1 MTNREKTAIII
12 GAGPAGL
19 TAAYEL
25 LTQTK
30 DVKPIIFE
38 ELDCV
43 GGISRTVFFNGNGID
58 IGGHRMFSKSAQILN
73 LWEIFLPKD
82 KNPDEEDSVMMTRH
96 RFSEILYSRKLF
108 DYPISMSFKTFKN
121 MGVKRTFRA
130 GLSYLKS
137 CFFKQRN
144 EVTLEDFMINRFG
157 RVLYEMF
164 FEKYTEKVWGRHPR
178 DISKEWGEQR
188 IKGLSLSKA
197 VLNALHLTKNKET
210 TLIDEF
216 LYPKYGCGQLWNLM
230 ADKITQLGG
239 EIHYRS
245 KVLGFKNNENSIKSV
260 IIKYNDEFQSYQ
272 GDYIFSSMPIK
283 DLVEGLQNQPE
294 QVKEVAK
301 DLPYRDYI
309 LVGLYV
315 DDINIKEKGKITKD
329 CWIYIQEEDV
339 KMGRMQIMN
348 NWSPYLVKDNNKVF
362 ISLEYFCDED
372 DKYWSMADEDF
383 IRFAISEVVKLGIID
398 EDKIISSIRLKVK
411 KAYPAY
417 FDSYE
422 QFDLLKTQLD
432 KFENLYCIGRNGQ
445 HRYNNMDHSMLTA
458 IEAVKIINGQSNKE
472 NLWNINAE
480 KEYHESK

>member
-1 MTNREKTAIII
+1 MTKREKTAIII

-25 LTQTK
+25 LTKT
-30 DVKPIIFE
+30 DDIKPIIFE

-43 GGISRTVFFNGNGID
+43 GGIARTVWFSGNGID
-58 IGGHRMFSKSAQILN
+58 IGGHRMFSKSPLILD
-73 LWEIFLPKD
+73 LWEKFLPKN
-82 KNPDEEDSVMMTRH
+82 KNPEVEDAVMMTRQ

-121 MGVKRTFRA
+121 MGLKRTIKA
-130 GLSYLKS
+130 GFSYLKS
-137 CFFKQRN
+137 CFVKQN

-188 IKGLSLSKA
+188 IKGLSLIKA
-197 VLNALHLTKNKET
+197 VLNALHLSKKKET

-230 ADKITQLGG
+230 ADEITKLGG

-245 KVLGFKNNENSIKSV
+245 KVLGFENTENSIKAV
-260 IIKYNDEFQSYQ
+260 KIQYNGEIQLYQ
-272 GDYIFSSMPIK
+272 ADYVFSSMPIK
-283 DLVEGLQNQPE
+283 DLIDGLQNQPADVVNIAE
-294 QVKEVAK
+294 S
-301 DLPYRDYI
+301 LPYRDYM

-315 DDINIKEKGKITKD
+315 DDINLKQNGKITKD
-329 CWIYIQEEDV
+329 CWIYIQEDDV
-339 KMGRMQIMN
+339 KVGRMQILN
-348 NWSPYLVKDNNKVF
+348 NWSPYLVKDKDKVF
-362 ISLEYFCDED
+362 ISLEYFCNEGDSYWNMSDE
-372 DKYWSMADEDF
+372 EF
-383 IRFAISEVVKLGIID
+383 INFSIKEVVKLGIID
-398 EDKIISSIRLKVK
+398 ENKVISSTRLRVK

-417 FDSYE
+417 FGVYE
-422 QFDLLKTQLD
+422 HFDVVKNQLD

-458 IEAVKIINGQSNKE
+458 IEAVKVLKGQSNKE

>member
-1 MTNREKTAIII
+1 MTNREKIAIII

-25 LTQTK
+25 LTQTE

-43 GGISRTVFFNGNGID
+43 GGISRTVFFEGNGID
-58 IGGHRMFSKSAQILN
+58 IGGHRMFSKSPQILD
-73 LWEIFLPKD
+73 LWKTFLPKG
-82 KNPDEEDSVMMTRH
+82 KNPDEEDAVMMTRQ

-108 DYPISMSFKTFKN
+108 NYPISMSFKTFKN
-121 MGVKRTFRA
+121 MGLKRTFKA
-130 GLSYLKS
+130 GFSYLKS
-137 CFFKQRN
+137 CFVKRN
-144 EVTLEDFMINRFG
+144 EVTLEDFMVNRFG

-188 IKGLSLSKA
+188 IKGLSLIKA
-197 VLNALHLTKNKET
+197 VLNALHLTKKKET

-230 ADKITQLGG
+230 ADKITRSGG

-245 KVLGFKNNENSIKSV
+245 RVLDFENDENSIKSV
-260 IIKYNDEFQSYQ
+260 KIEYNGEIQTYQ
-272 GDYIFSSMPIK
+272 GDYVFSSMPIK
-283 DLVEGLQNQPE
+283 DLVAGLQNMPE
-294 QVKEVAK
+294 QVNDVAK
-301 DLPYRDYI
+301 ALPYRDYM

-315 DDINIKEKGKITKD
+315 DDINLKENGKITKD
-329 CWIYIQEEDV
+329 CWIYIQEDDV
-339 KMGRMQIMN
+339 KVGRMQIMN
-348 NWSPYLVKDNNKVF
+348 NWSPYLVKDKNKVF
-362 ISLEYFCDED
+362 ISLEYFCNEGDS
-372 DKYWSMADEDF
+372 YWNMSDEDF
-383 IRFAISEVVKLGIID
+383 IKFAISEVVKLDIID
-398 EDKIISSIRLKVK
+398 EDKVIASTRLRVK

-422 QFDLLKTQLD
+422 HFDLVKAQLD

-458 IEAVKIINGQSNKE
+458 IEAVKILKGQSNKE

>member
-1 MTNREKTAIII
+1 MTKREKTALII

-25 LTQTK
+25 LTKTD
-30 DVKPIIFE
+30 DVKPVILE

-43 GGISRTVFFNGNGID
+43 GGISRTVFFEGNGID
-58 IGGHRMFSKSAQILN
+58 IGGHRMFSKSPLILD
-73 LWEIFLPKD
+73 LWETFLPKD
-82 KNPDEEDSVMMTRH
+82 KNPDEEDAVMMTRQ

-108 DYPISMSFKTFKN
+108 NYPISMSFKTFKN
-121 MGVKRTFRA
+121 MGLKRTVKA
-130 GLSYLKS
+130 GFSYLKS
-137 CFFKQRN
+137 CFKKR
-144 EVTLEDFMINRFG
+144 EEITLEDFMINRFG
-157 RVLYEMF
+157 QVLYEMF

-188 IKGLSLSKA
+188 IKGLSLIKA
-197 VLNALHLTKNKET
+197 VLNAFHLSKKKET

-230 ADKITQLGG
+230 LDEITRLGG

-245 KVLGFKNNENSIKSV
+245 KVLGFENDENSIKSV
-260 IIKYNDEFQSYQ
+260 KIEYNGEIQSYQ
-272 GDYIFSSMPIK
+272 ADYLFSSMPVK
-283 DLVEGLQNQPE
+283 DLVAGLQNQPE
-294 QVKEVAK
+294 QVNDVAK
-301 DLPYRDYI
+301 ALPYRDYM

-315 DDINIKEKGKITKD
+315 DDINLKENGKITKD
-329 CWIYIQEEDV
+329 CWIYIQEDDV
-339 KMGRMQIMN
+339 KVGRMQIMN
-348 NWSPYLVKDNNKVF
+348 NWSPYLVKDKNKVF
-362 ISLEYFCDED
+362 ISLEYFCNEGDSYWNMSDE
-372 DKYWSMADEDF
+372 EF
-383 IRFAISEVVKLGIID
+383 INFSIDEVVKLGIV
-398 EDKIISSIRLKVK
+398 DKNKVISSTRLKVK

-422 QFDLLKTQLD
+422 QFDIVREQLD
-432 KFENLYCIGRNGQ
+432 KFDNLYCIGRNGQ

-458 IEAVKIINGQSNKE
+458 IEAVKILKGQSNRE